1 MIGPALCLDLTRLL
15 SRVGRG
21 QLTGVD
27 RVERAYADWV
37 LRTDPDPRFL
47 VRSSRGYILFGAA
60 GAQAFLNALDGNV
73 DWPPPDLLSRLT
85 GKSDLPRHRAEAL
98 LRRHAIARCLHA
110 NLFRLLSQHLREDT
124 TYLNVGHSNL
134 SVDCLRAFRANPD
147 VQVAVLLH
155 DAIPLD
161 HPEFSR
167 PEIPGHFRKMLTASQ
182 DHANLIICNSEDT
195 SRQLARHMS
204 VDMAF
209 VTAHLGLPDR
219 VEKEPLSPGL
229 DPDTPRFVCLGTIEP
244 RKNHQLL
251 LDVWSMLPEAGRPHL
266 HFVGQR
272 GWASEEF
279 FQRLDTHPLRGTAV
293 FEHNDQSDGQV
304 RTLLEGS
311 HGLLFPTLAEGF
323 GYPPLEA
330 ARLGVLPICSDLPVL
345 RETVNDCAVYLDPQD
360 AYSWLETI
368 KKRSG
373 DRLADEVLPAAKLP
387 TWQAHFDTVTEA
399 LQKARAGDMV

>member
-1 MIGPALCLDLTRLL
+1 MPRPALCLDLTRLL

-21 QLTGVD
+21 PLTGVD

-37 LRTDPDPRFL
+37 LGTDPDPRFL
-47 VRSSRGYILFGAA
+47 VRSSRGYILFGAD
-60 GAQAFLNALDGNV
+60 GAQEFLRALDGHR
-73 DWPPPDLLSRLT
+73 DWPPPDFLSRLT
-85 GKSDLPRHRAEAL
+85 GKADLPRHRAEAL

-110 NLFRLLSQHLREDT
+110 NLFRLLSQHLPENT

-134 SVDCLRAFRANPD
+134 TADCLGAFRANPD

-167 PEIPGHFRKMLTASQ
+167 PEIPAHFRKMLTASR
-182 DHANLIICNSEDT
+182 DHATLIICNSEDT
-195 SRQLARHMS
+195 GRQLARHMGS
-204 VDMAF
+204 DTAF
-209 VTAHLGLPDR
+209 VTAHLGLPEGA
-219 VEKEPLSPGL
+219 EKEPSFPEL
-229 DPDTPRFVCLGTIEP
+229 DPETPRFVCLGTIEP

-251 LDVWSMLPEAGRPHL
+251 LDVWSMLPETNRPHL
-266 HFVGQR
+266 HIVGQR
-272 GWASEEF
+272 GWASEETF
-279 FQRLDTHPLRGTAV
+279 HRLDTHPLRNIAI
-293 FEHNDQSDGQV
+293 FEHNDLSDGQV
-304 RTLLEGS
+304 RALLEGA

-345 RETVNDCAVYLDPQD
+345 RETVNDCAVYLDPRD

-373 DRLADEVLPAAKLP
+373 DRLADDVPPAVRLP
-387 TWQAHFDTVTEA
+387 TWQAHFDTVSKA
-399 LQKARAGDMV
+399 LQKARAGDMA